1 MAKRLTFSPIN
12 VQRYGTLTR
21 PMAPHLVQA
30 ERASHVLGRNDL
42 QPTAASLDL
51 LPRRRSLR
59 PNLTMDPQN
68 QSTVTEFILLGL
80 SSSTELQPII
90 FMLILTMYLIN
101 LAGNSL
107 IVTVAW
113 TDPKLKTP
121 MYFLLSQLSCVD
133 MAFSSITVPQ
143 FLVHIFSKH
152 KAIPYGSCFV
162 QMAFFLAV
170 GNMEGY
176 VLATMAYDRYVAV
189 CMPLHYAAVMTQ
201 ELCMRMMVGSW
212 VLVTLHG
219 ALHGIRLS
227 VASYCNNRILHFFCD
242 IPFLVSLAC
251 PKPFLNDP
259 VVFTEGISVVVSPF
273 LFILASYTRIGATV
287 IRLHSAEGLRKA
299 VSTCGSHVLV
309 VTLFYGTVI
318 RLYFQPPGHSSLEQ
332 DRRVAVFYTVVSPM
346 LNPLIYSLRN
356 LLLLLLMMALLNTH
370 TSFEFSES

>member
-1 MAKRLTFSPIN
+1 MAKRLTFSPTN
-12 VQRYGTLTR
+12 VQRYGTLTH

-59 PNLTMDPQN
+59 PNLTMDQQN

-113 TDPKLKTP
+113 TDPKLRTP

-133 MAFSSITVPQ
+133 MTFSSITVPQ

-162 QMAFFLAV
+162 QMAFFLAM

-176 VLATMAYDRYVAV
+176 VLATMAYDRYVAI

-201 ELCMRMMVGSW
+201 ELCMRVMVGSW

-251 PKPFLNDP
+251 PKPFLNDL
-259 VVFTEGISVVVSPF
+259 VVFTEGIIVVVSPF

-287 IRLHSAEGLRKA
+287 LRLRSAEGLRKA

-309 VTLFYGTVI
+309 VTLFYGTLFPRSI
-318 RLYFQPPGHSSLEQ
+318 LMLH
-332 DRRVAVFYTVVSPM
+332 VFSIAAAAAAADGSPEHPHQ
-346 LNPLIYSLRN
+346 L
-356 LLLLLLMMALLNTH
+356 
-370 TSFEFSES
+370 

>member
-1 MAKRLTFSPIN
+1 MAKRLTFSPTN
-12 VQRYGTLTR
+12 VQMYGTLTH
-21 PMAPHLVQA
+21 PTAPHLVQA

-113 TDPKLKTP
+113 TDPKLQTP
-121 MYFLLSQLSCVD
+121 MFFLLSQLSCVD
-133 MAFSSITVPQ
+133 MNFSSITVPQ

-162 QMAFFLAV
+162 QMTFFLAV

-189 CMPLHYAAVMTQ
+189 CMPLHYATVMTQ
-201 ELCMRMMVGSW
+201 ELCMRVMVGSW
-212 VLVTLHG
+212 VL
-219 ALHGIRLS
+219 
-227 VASYCNNRILHFFCD
+227 
-242 IPFLVSLAC
+242 
-251 PKPFLNDP
+251 PFLNDL

-273 LFILASYTRIGATV
+273 LFILASYTRIGAAV
-287 IRLHSAEGLRKA
+287 LHLRSAEGLRKA

-346 LNPLIYSLRN
+346 LNPLI
-356 LLLLLLMMALLNTH
+356 
-370 TSFEFSES
+370 